1 MSDFRGCRAPSLGR
15 ELLGRL
21 LASPSMLLLLDLRQ
35 LLLSGFP
42 GERLLGRPGQ
52 R

>member
-1 MSDFRGCRAPSLGR
+1 MSDFRGCRTPSLGR
-15 ELLGRL
+15 ELLGGL
-21 LASPSMLLLLDLRQ
+21 LTSPSVLLLLDLRQ

-42 GERLLGRPGQ
+42 GERLLSRSGQ